1 MRSTIILKLKTN
13 ACPNI
18 SRAVKY
24 YSREKQ
30 GFKIRKITSVIK
42 MTKTMIPLKKQ
53 GLYLE

>member
-42 MTKTMIPLKKQ
+42 MS
-53 GLYLE
+53 